1 MEAWLSSQLPSRP
14 VVAPAW
20 LRPFPLFLIPRD
32 LSATQLH
39 PQRQAPIPARPA
51 LPTPHHLGLPPA
63 GQAGEPQSGE
73 GPLPPRLEHQRRYR
87 ASRALYPHS
96 PPPLTGVTHRFQAR
110 LTSSSCSLAPLRPN
124 RELEAG
130 LGALR
135 HPGRRQEWL
144 ELAGVWGQGA
154 KGRGS
159 GRLPAE
165 GRRHH
170 FLSICVWPLGRHFT
184 SLITQPRPSGSR
196 DSHSACLNSPG
207 SQVLRGTA
215 GLALGFRNCNSTPVK
230 PFTTVR
236 GQ

>member
-1 MEAWLSSQLPSRP
+1 MGAWLSSQLPSRP

-20 LRPFPLFLIPRD
+20 LRPFPLFLILRD

-51 LPTPHHLGLPPA
+51 LPTPHYLGLPPA

-96 PPPLTGVTHRFQAR
+96 PPPLTGVTHRFQAC
-110 LTSSSCSLAPLRPN
+110 LTSRSCSLATLRPN

-170 FLSICVWPLGRHFT
+170 FLSICVATGETLYKPH
-184 SLITQPRPSGSR
+184 
-196 DSHSACLNSPG
+196 HSAPPEWEPRFTLSLSELTGLPGAEGDSRPCLG
-207 SQVLRGTA
+207 VQEL
-215 GLALGFRNCNSTPVK
+215 
-230 PFTTVR
+230 
-236 GQ
+236 